1 MPAALLSTTAEIATP
16 LSLEATTAAMTA
28 TRATTFVRA
37 QCQWLQR
44 GLSHSCDP
52 VAVAVVLGAHDRSH
66 DRWVSV
72 IQQVRETIGD
82 EAALEMS
89 LLYLS
94 MGRIAESLSRRAT
107 ELLCPNVAAEVRE
120 LLGQRLGDRTEAV
133 VEHVWQAAAW
143 A

>member
-1 MPAALLSTTAEIATP
+1 MTATLLRTTAEIAMP
-16 LSLEATTAAMTA
+16 LTFEATSAAMTA
-28 TRATTFVRA
+28 TRATTFLRA

-44 GLSHSCDP
+44 GLAHSSDP

-66 DRWVSV
+66 ERWVSV
-72 IQQVRETIGD
+72 IQAVRETMGD
-82 EAALEMS
+82 EPADEMS

-107 ELLCPNVAAEVRE
+107 ELLCPNVAAEVRD
-120 LLGQRLGDRTEAV
+120 LLGERLCDRTEAV